1 MQRPM
6 RQKVGNRKCK
16 YEADKHEK
24 RIKYIWIKTIN
35 MNLK

>member
-1 MQRPM
+1 M

-24 RIKYIWIKTIN
+24 RIKYYKSEQSIYE
-35 MNLK
+35 